1 MQVYTRMQRIGG
13 KRAFEHTNIRI
24 KKREILTDGEFHLPI
39 KKKKD
44 IKMNKVS
51 REQNATN
58 ALGTKVPSSSF
69 LREQSFRQIN
79 PLLAVHV

>member
-39 KKKKD
+39 KKKK
-44 IKMNKVS
+44 K
-51 REQNATN
+51 T
-58 ALGTKVPSSSF
+58 
-69 LREQSFRQIN
+69 
-79 PLLAVHV
+79 